1 MAARETTSMSLGRA
15 AWIVTV
21 LICVVASVVLIVS
34 GYQGYAA
41 LVFAVGPQRGHQPHL
56 SSARS
61 ARAARPRWPIA
72 AFSSGATSAIVRP
85 PGRSSGTNAG
95 S

>member
-1 MAARETTSMSLGRA
+1 MSLGRA

-41 LVFAVGPQRGHQPHL
+41 LVLAVGL
-56 SSARS
+56 S
-61 ARAARPRWPIA
+61 AAINL
-72 AFSSGATSAIVRP
+72 T
-85 PGRSSGTNAG
+85 
-95 S
+95 

>member
-1 MAARETTSMSLGRA
+1 MSLGRA

-41 LVFAVGPQRGHQPHL
+41 LVFAVGL
-56 SSARS
+56 S
-61 ARAARPRWPIA
+61 AAINL
-72 AFSSGATSAIVRP
+72 T
-85 PGRSSGTNAG
+85 
-95 S
+95 